1 MPILYTT
8 GTIESTTLTDDIDLD
23 RHSLTEGYWVGS
35 TAATCTFW
43 GRDRGFVVQPSYS
56 SAQAQ
61 GNTWRRRWVTG
72 EIVSSSKAVCKHFS
86 VVPAP
91 RAPKGKIR
99 LEGELLHDR
108 RLPKG
113 KSFALEFQIYGD
125 RLKNL
130 QIEFKLFNLSNRLV
144 LGKQVIVAPGGVL
157 IEELV
162 DHVDGNQVAT
172 GVVWILPEETKF
184 IGSPPEFETRFS
196 FEIGNGSSRQYL
208 IDEGYILFTSKAK

>member
-1 MPILYTT
+1 MSILYTT
-8 GTIESTTLTDDIDLD
+8 GIIESTTLTDDVDFD
-23 RHSLTEGYWVGS
+23 RYALTEGYWVGS

-43 GRDRGFVVQPSYS
+43 GRDRGFVVQPGYS
-56 SAQAQ
+56 CSRAE
-61 GNTWRRRWVTG
+61 GSSWRRRWVTG
-72 EIVSSSKAVCKHFS
+72 EIESSSSAICKHFS

-91 RAPKGKIR
+91 RAPKGCLT
-99 LEGELLHDR
+99 LEGESLRDR

-125 RLKNL
+125 RLRNL

-144 LGKQVIVAPGGVL
+144 LGKQVIIAPGGVL
-157 IEELV
+157 IEELA

-184 IGSPPEFETRFS
+184 VGSPADFETRFS

-208 IDEGYILFTSKAK
+208 IDAGYMTFTSKVR